1 MQDLN
6 SPIRDQICAPCSG
19 NVTTRLPG
27 NSPAWLF
34 WESVLCPC
42 ICPPTLLIS
51 QSLLLVPFLLP
62 TRRSQPLTKLRSFW
76 ALWVSIPQKM
86 LSGLLLLV
94 EYLSQMPTPWQL
106 RVRISWQYQL
116 TRSRESF
123 KKDRCRTSLG
133 IQWLKL
139 CTSNE
144 GDTGLISG
152 QGTKIPHVCVA
163 K

>member
-6 SPIRDQICAPCSG
+6 PPIRDQICAPCSG

-42 ICPPTLLIS
+42 ICPPTLLTS

-76 ALWVSIPQKM
+76 ALWVSIPQRM

-106 RVRISWQYQL
+106 RVRISWQYQV

-123 KKDRCRTSLG
+123 KKDRCRISLG

-139 CTSNE
+139 NFKKKKKNSELPMKGTQVWFW
-144 GDTGLISG
+144 SG
-152 QGTKIPHVCVA
+152 K
-163 K
+163 

>member
-6 SPIRDQICAPCSG
+6 PPIRDQICAPCSG

-42 ICPPTLLIS
+42 ICPPTLLTS

-76 ALWVSIPQKM
+76 ALWVSIPQRM

-106 RVRISWQYQL
+106 RVRISWQYQV

-123 KKDRCRTSLG
+123 KKDRCRISLG

-139 CTSNE
+139 NFQKKKKNSELPMKGTQVWFW
-144 GDTGLISG
+144 SG
-152 QGTKIPHVCVA
+152 K
-163 K
+163 